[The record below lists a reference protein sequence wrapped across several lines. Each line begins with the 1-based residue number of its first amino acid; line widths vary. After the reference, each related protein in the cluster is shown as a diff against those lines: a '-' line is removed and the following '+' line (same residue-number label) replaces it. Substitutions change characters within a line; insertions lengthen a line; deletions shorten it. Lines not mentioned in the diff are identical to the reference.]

1 MARTDEADASSPRK
15 PMSERQYVRS
25 KGLRC
30 PFCRACDVE
39 GLAGLD
45 IDAGTASQEVRCNAC
60 QRFWTDFY
68 RLSGYQAASD

>member
-15 PMSERQYVRS
+15 PMSERQYLRS

-30 PFCRACDVE
+30 PFCRSTEIV

-45 IDAGTASQEVRCNAC
+45 VDAGTATQAICCNAC
-60 QRFWTDFY
+60 QQFWTDIYQLVGY
-68 RLSGYQAASD
+68 RPASD